1 MRWLLL
7 FAPLAFQ
14 LVVLYVLSSAMNRV
28 AYARL
33 GKTLYLLLMWPGVMV
48 HELSHA
54 AGCLLTRT
62 RIFDVKL
69 FSPREEGAGNLVL
82 GFVTHEK
89 PRNPF
94 AMFVVSAAPFFGG
107 AAALW
112 GILWLA
118 APSALRGLGSPLEFG
133 SGQDAAAAIVGAVRA
148 YAAFASSLA
157 AALDWHSW
165 KTYLALFLLFSVSA
179 HVAPSRHDMKYA
191 LAGAAA
197 VAAFVALLAWLGGR
211 YAASATAA
219 AALWTAKAVAAV
231 TAVLGYGLACVSV
244 AAVLFLAASA
254 LIGAF
259 SGRRA

>member
-14 LVVLYVLSSAMNRV
+14 LVALYALSSSMNRV

-33 GKTLYLLLMWPGVMV
+33 GKTIYLLLMWPGVIV

-54 AGCLLTRT
+54 VGCLLTGT
-62 RIFDVKL
+62 RIFDVRL

-89 PRNPF
+89 PGNPF
-94 AMFVVSAAPFFGG
+94 AMCIVSAAPFFGG

-133 SGQDAAAAIVGAVRA
+133 SGQDAAAALLGAIRA

-165 KTYLALFLLFSVSA
+165 KTSLALFLLFSVSA

-197 VAAFVALLAWLGGR
+197 LAVVIAVLAWLGGK
-211 YAASATAA
+211 YAATATTV

-231 TAVLGYGLACVSV
+231 TALLGYGLACVMV
-244 AAVLFLAASA
+244 AAALILGISA
-254 LIGAF
+254 LIGIV
-259 SGRRA
+259 SGRRV

>member
-14 LVVLYVLSSAMNRV
+14 LVALYVLSSAMNRV

-33 GKTLYLLLMWPGVMV
+33 GKTIYLLLMWPGVIV

-54 AGCLLTRT
+54 LGCLLTRT

-69 FSPREEGAGNLVL
+69 FSPREEGPGNLVL
-82 GFVTHEK
+82 GFVSHEK

-94 AMFVVSAAPFFGG
+94 ATFVVSAAPFFGG
-107 AAALW
+107 AAALR

-118 APSALRGLGSPLEFG
+118 APSALRGIGSPLEFS
-133 SGQDAAAAIVGAVRA
+133 SGQDAAAAILGAVRS
-148 YAAFASSLA
+148 YAAFATALA
-157 AALDWHSW
+157 ASFDWHSW

-197 VAAFVALLAWLGGR
+197 LAVLVAVLAWLGGK
-211 YAASATAA
+211 YAASATE
-219 AALWTAKAVAAV
+219 
-231 TAVLGYGLACVSV
+231 
-244 AAVLFLAASA
+244 
-254 LIGAF
+254 IG
-259 SGRRA
+259 R